1 MRFNHPD
8 FVFLFFLLPL
18 LMGML
23 YYQGWRRRKAW
34 KTLADAPMRGK
45 LMPNRSSWRIL
56 AKNSLKVVALC
67 FLILA
72 LMEPQWGTKEEEV
85 TIKGADLMLVL
96 DVSNSMLAQ
105 DIKPS
110 RLERMKRK
118 LRDLLEILAGD
129 RVGLIAFAGRSFLLS
144 PLTIDYGTLEM
155 FVDELNTNT
164 IPVQGTDL
172 SGALSLAIKAM
183 GDKDSAKAI
192 LVFSDGE
199 DFSEKLDKMT
209 DLLKEKKIKVFAL
222 GFGTPEGAPIP
233 EASGGFKTNSE
244 GKMVVSQLKE
254 DALKDLALKTG
265 GAYVRAVTGDAD
277 LKELYVRGIRGALEL
292 SELKAARK
300 QVWESRFY
308 WPLGIALGLMA
319 LERLLADSSRP
330 KKKKLNFANGY

>member
-8 FVFLFFLLPL
+8 LVFLFFLVPL
-18 LMGML
+18 LL
-23 YYQGWRRRKAW
+23 ALLLYQGRRRKKAW
-34 KTLADAPMRGK
+34 RALADAELQGR
-45 LMPNRSSWRIL
+45 LMPNRSPWRL
-56 AKNSLKVVALC
+56 LLKNTLKVAALC
-67 FLILA
+67 FLVLA
-72 LMEPQWGTKEEEV
+72 LMEPQWGMKEEEV
-85 TIKGADLMLVL
+85 TMKGADLMLVM

-155 FVDELNTNT
+155 FIDELTPQT

-183 GDKDSAKAI
+183 NDKDSAKAI
-192 LVFSDGE
+192 MVFSDGE
-199 DFSEKLDKMT
+199 DFSEKLDKMI
-209 DLLKEKKIKVFAL
+209 DVLKEKKIKIFAL
-222 GFGTPEGAPIP
+222 GFGTAEGAPIP
-233 EASGGFKTNSE
+233 ESGGGFKTNSD
-244 GKMVVSQLKE
+244 GQMVVSKLKE
-254 DALKDLALKTG
+254 EALKDLALQTG
-265 GAYVRAVTGDAD
+265 GAYVRAVTGDED
-277 LKELYVRGIRGALEL
+277 LKRLYVKGVRGALEL

-308 WPLGIALGLMA
+308 WPLGLALALLV
-319 LERLLADSSRP
+319 LERLVSDSKRT
-330 KKKKLNFANGY
+330 KKKLNFANGY

>member
-8 FVFLFFLLPL
+8 FVFLFFLVPL
-18 LMGML
+18 LL
-23 YYQGWRRRKAW
+23 ALLFYQGRRRKKAW
-34 KTLADAPMRGK
+34 QALADADLQGR
-45 LMPNRSSWRIL
+45 LMPNRSPWRL
-56 AKNSLKVVALC
+56 LLKNTLKVAALC
-67 FLILA
+67 FLVLA
-72 LMEPQWGTKEEEV
+72 LMEPQWGMKEEEV
-85 TIKGADLMLVL
+85 TMKGADLMLVM

-155 FVDELNTNT
+155 FIDELTPQT

-183 GDKDSAKAI
+183 NDKDSAKAI
-192 LVFSDGE
+192 MVFSDGE
-199 DFSEKLDKMT
+199 DFSEKLDKMI
-209 DLLKEKKIKVFAL
+209 DVLKEKKIKIFAL
-222 GFGTPEGAPIP
+222 GFGTGEGAPIP
-233 EASGGFKTNSE
+233 ESGGGFKTNSD
-244 GKMVVSQLKE
+244 GQMVVSKLKE
-254 DALKDLALKTG
+254 EALKDLALQTG
-265 GAYVRAVTGDAD
+265 GAYVRAVTGDED
-277 LKELYVRGIRGALEL
+277 LKRLYVKGVRGALEL

-308 WPLGIALGLMA
+308 WPLGIALA
-319 LERLLADSSRP
+319 LLAMERLVSDSKRT
-330 KKKKLNFANGY
+330 KKKLNFANGY

>member
-8 FVFLFFLLPL
+8 FVFLFFLVPL
-18 LMGML
+18 LL
-23 YYQGWRRRKAW
+23 AVLFYQGYRRKKAW
-34 KTLADAPMRGK
+34 QALADEPLRAN
-45 LMPNRSSWRIL
+45 LMPHRAPWRV
-56 AKNSLKVVALC
+56 AVKSGLKVLALV

-85 TIKGADLMLVL
+85 TLKGADLMLVL

-105 DIKPS
+105 DLKPS
-110 RLERMKRK
+110 RMERMKRK
-118 LRDLLEILAGD
+118 LRDLLQMLAGD

-155 FVDELNTNT
+155 FVDELSPNT

-172 SGALSLAIKAM
+172 SGALSLAVKAM
-183 GDKDSAKAI
+183 SDKESAKAI

-199 DFSEKLDKMT
+199 DFSEKLDKMIET
-209 DLLKEKKIKVFAL
+209 LKEKKIKVFAL

-233 EASGGFKTNSE
+233 EPGGGFKTNPE
-244 GKMVVSQLKE
+244 GEMVVSKLKE
-254 DALKDLALKTG
+254 EALKDLALETG
-265 GAYVRAVTGDAD
+265 GAYVRTVSGDED
-277 LKELYVRGIRGALEL
+277 LRQLYVKGVRGALEL

-308 WPLGIALGLMA
+308 WPLGLALVFLA
-319 LERLLADSSRP
+319 LERLISESRRP
-330 KKKKLNFANGY
+330 KKGLNFSNGY